1 MCVCVCVCVYVCV
14 CVCMCVCMCVRVCV
28 CVCAHIEAVSCYH
41 NNKKTLTTQRV
52 VQVVWSGNLK
62 FKKNRNSHNPA
73 CGAGGLER
81 QDLGGKIQKK

>member
-1 MCVCVCVCVYVCV
+1 MLTKNANGENHEMRRKEDVCEGES
-14 CVCMCVCMCVRVCV
+14 VCMCVRVCV

-62 FKKNRNSHNPA
+62 LKK
-73 CGAGGLER
+73 
-81 QDLGGKIQKK
+81 KI